1 MNCSFRTYLTG
12 SAAAVAVVSLCILC
26 VITAGCTKQHKSN
39 APAATEVETIPV
51 KIETV
56 KSRDVSEYLDYVA
69 NIKAQEEVLVF
80 PRVTGKI
87 VKKVKEEGDL
97 VAKGDVIA
105 YIDRD
110 ETGLTFE
117 QAPVES
123 PLSGIV
129 GKVYVDIGGNVT
141 TQTAVAL
148 VVDMDK
154 VKVYLDVP
162 EKYLTRVTTGMHA
175 AITVDA
181 YPDQVF
187 DGVVNRISPVLDTA
201 TRTAQ
206 TEIGIENKD
215 HRLRS
220 GMYAKVKIVI
230 QEYKNAVVVLKEAVL
245 GKEPRQYVYAVK
257 DQKAI
262 LKEISVGAREGSY
275 LVITRGIS
283 QGDDVVIMGQQ
294 RLYDGAPVSVEKNV
308 Q

>member
-1 MNCSFRTYLTG
+1 MNCSFRKYFMG
-12 SAAAVAVVSLCILC
+12 SGAAVVSLCILC
-26 VITAGCTKQHKSN
+26 GITAGCSKEQKSN

-105 YIDRD
+105 YINRD
-110 ETGLTFE
+110 EVGLTFE

-123 PLSGIV
+123 PLAGMV
-129 GKVYVDIGGNVT
+129 GKVFVDIGANVT
-141 TQTAVAL
+141 NATAVAL
-148 VVDMDK
+148 VIDMDK

-162 EKYLTRVTTGMHA
+162 EKYMTRVATGMHA

-181 YPDQVF
+181 YPDQIF
-187 DGVVNRISPVLDTA
+187 DGIVNRISPVLDTA
-201 TRTAQ
+201 TRTSQ

-245 GKEPRQYVYAVK
+245 GKDPLQYVYVVK

-262 LKEISVGAREGSY
+262 LKEISVGARQGSY
-275 LVITRGIS
+275 LVITQGVS